1 MRILVVDDDPPSV
14 KMISF
19 LLREEGYTVLTAS
32 NGPDALDIV
41 EREAPDLVIL
51 DVMMPH
57 MDGLEVCRR
66 IRRTMQVPILI
77 LSAKGETADRVI
89 GLDVGADDYLS
100 KPFDPT
106 ELLARVRAV
115 LRRAEAFGFSDSE
128 AGFLTVGSFRLDPVG
143 NKVFMPSGKVAELT
157 PIEFRLL
164 HYLVRNAGRI
174 LSHDQVLDNVW
185 GYDYDGYANQI
196 AVYMRRLRNKLET
209 DPNNPT
215 YLLTVRGLRYKF
227 DAEAS

>member
-1 MRILVVDDDPPSV
+1 MRILVVDDDAPSV

-32 NGPDALDIV
+32 NGPAALDIV

-77 LSAKGETADRVI
+77 LSAKGETADRVV

-106 ELLARVRAV
+106 DKRKEI
-115 LRRAEAFGFSDSE
+115 
-128 AGFLTVGSFRLDPVG
+128 
-143 NKVFMPSGKVAELT
+143 KK
-157 PIEFRLL
+157 
-164 HYLVRNAGRI
+164 
-174 LSHDQVLDNVW
+174 
-185 GYDYDGYANQI
+185 
-196 AVYMRRLRNKLET
+196 
-209 DPNNPT
+209 
-215 YLLTVRGLRYKF
+215 
-227 DAEAS
+227 

>member
-19 LLREEGYTVLTAS
+19 LLHEEGYTVLTAS
-32 NGPDALDIV
+32 NGADALDIV

-77 LSAKGETADRVI
+77 LSAKGETADRVV

-115 LRRAEAFGFSDSE
+115 LRRAEAFGFSDSD
-128 AGFLTVGSFRLDPVG
+128 AGFLTVG

-185 GYDYDGYANQI
+185 GYGYDGYANQI
-196 AVYMRRLRNKLET
+196 AVYMRRLRNKLEA

-215 YLLTVRGLRYKF
+215 YLLTVRGLGYKF
-227 DAEAS
+227 DADAS